1 MKSILKP
8 SNSLLSSLRRRSIG
22 STLLLYVLGSA
33 LLGLGGMSYV
43 FYTVLESRAKDDIQ
57 TQLRKEVAAIEG
69 EMAEAEQMMQDLAAT
84 VPVLQSVGIEDPA
97 AYEQVILSMFEQRSK
112 LTMALGFGQ
121 SPYAIISDRE
131 TYWPYFFLDQN
142 VPNQVGQPLPSPN
155 THIRQGDVC
164 DVDDCFQEVY
174 WTEPTALPRGETM
187 WLEPYEWTGIT
198 MTTVIGPIFTSDNQ
212 LLGLSGLDMNVTAL
226 SARIQS
232 PESWKNGYYAILSAA
247 GNLLA
252 YPPEPSQATA
262 LTNYADIPELK
273 RVWEQISRESQGLLV
288 ADGYYLAYQRIER
301 TGWLMLAAV
310 PQSVVLT
317 PVLTITLG
325 AALGAGTILTVL
337 VSLFVRRLN
346 GRLKPILHECQAV
359 MTRQSDREANHQ
371 PVPALQLSP
380 NADELD
386 VLNASFARMTAQLK
400 TSFAELEARVEERTR
415 ELQIA
420 METADAANQA
430 KSEFLANMS
439 HELRTPLNG
448 ILGYAQILQRS
459 SEVSQTDRK
468 GIDVIRQAG
477 THLLTLINDVL
488 DLAKIEARKLEL
500 VPKTVNLP
508 SLLQGV
514 AEVIRIKAEE
524 KGLQF
529 QAIISSRLP
538 EGVYLDPKRLRQVLL
553 NLLGNSTK
561 FTDRGEITLIVKP
574 LGFPQSSPEWDTP
587 IVPVRFTVED
597 TGRGITPQQVERI
610 FLPFEQVG
618 GQQQRAEGTGLG
630 LAITRQIVE
639 MMGSKIQVSS
649 ELGKGSCFWF
659 EVDLPIS
666 QNWQEKLR
674 ADTQGKILGYRGDR
688 RKVLIVDDKAVNR
701 MVMREVLELLG
712 FAIAEAEDGE
722 QGITQYQQ
730 FQPDLIITDLVM
742 PTLDGFEFTRR
753 IRKQDPEIII
763 IASSASVLE
772 HDRDYSI
779 AIGCNDFVVKPVDID
794 ILLERIQIWLNLDW
808 IYEEPVAPEEPV
820 EYLYPPLEELKQL
833 KYLARIGDFGGVDEE
848 IERLRCLDATYNGF
862 CDRLLSLA
870 DEFDESG
877 ILELLTHATPKP
889 ALSSL

>member
-1 MKSILKP
+1 MKSLLKQ
-8 SNSLLSSLRRRSIG
+8 SNSLLSLLRRRSIG

-33 LLGLGGMSYV
+33 LFGLGGMSYV

-84 VPVLQSVGIEDPA
+84 VPVLHSVGIEDPA
-97 AYEQVILSMFEQRSK
+97 AYEQAILSMFEQRSE

-121 SPYAIISDRE
+121 APFAVASDRKA
-131 TYWPYFFLDQN
+131 YWPYFFLDQN
-142 VPNQVGQPLPSPN
+142 VPDQVGKPLPAPN
-155 THIRQGDVC
+155 SHIRQADVC
-164 DVDDCFQEVY
+164 QVDDCFQETY
-174 WTEPTALPRGETM
+174 WTEPAALSRGETL

-212 LLGLSGLDMNVTAL
+212 LLGVSGLDMNVTAL

-232 PESWKNGYYAILSAA
+232 PESWQNGYYAILSAG

-252 YPPEPSQATA
+252 YPPNPNQATA
-262 LTNYADIPELK
+262 LTNYTDIPELK
-273 RVWEQISRESQGLLV
+273 RVWEKIGRESQGLLV

-301 TGWLMLAAV
+301 TGWLMFAAV

-337 VSLFVRRLN
+337 VLLFVRRLN

-359 MTRQSDREANHQ
+359 MTRQNDRDANHE
-371 PVPALQLSP
+371 PVPALHLSA

-386 VLNASFARMTAQLK
+386 VLNASFTRMTAQLK
-400 TSFAELEARVEERTR
+400 TSFAELEARVDERTR
-415 ELQIA
+415 ELQMA
-420 METADAANQA
+420 RETADAANQA

-459 SEVSQTDRK
+459 SELSQKDRK

-529 QAIISSRLP
+529 RAITSSELP
-538 EGVYLDPKRLRQVLL
+538 KGIYVDPKRLRQVLL

-561 FTDRGEITLIVKP
+561 FTDRGEITLTVEP
-574 LGFPQSSPEWDTP
+574 VGLPQPSPELDTIIMP
-587 IVPVRFTVED
+587 IRFTVED
-597 TGRGITPQQVERI
+597 TGKGMTPQQVDRI

-630 LAITRQIVE
+630 LAISRQIVE
-639 MMGSKIQVSS
+639 MMGGEIRVSS
-649 ELGKGSCFWF
+649 ELGQGSRFWF
-659 EVDLPIS
+659 EANIPIS
-666 QNWQEKLR
+666 QNWQEKLSANAR
-674 ADTQGKILGYRGDR
+674 GKILGYRGDR

-701 MVMREVLELLG
+701 MVVREVLELLG
-712 FAIAEAEDGE
+712 FAIAEAENGE
-722 QGITQYQQ
+722 HGIEQYQQ

-742 PTLDGFEFTRR
+742 PELDGFEFTRR
-753 IRKQDPEIII
+753 IRQHDSEVIM
-763 IASSASVLE
+763 IASSASVLDR
-772 HDRDYSI
+772 DRDYSI
-779 AIGCNDFVVKPVDID
+779 FVGCNDFVMKPVDID
-794 ILLERIQIWLNLDW
+794 ILLERIQIWLHLDW
-808 IYEEPVAPEEPV
+808 IYEESAAPQAPV
-820 EYLYPPLEELKQL
+820 EYLYPPMEELKQL

-848 IERLRCLDATYNGF
+848 IQRLRGLDATYDGF

-877 ILELLTHATPKP
+877 ILELLTHAAPQ
-889 ALSSL
+889 AA